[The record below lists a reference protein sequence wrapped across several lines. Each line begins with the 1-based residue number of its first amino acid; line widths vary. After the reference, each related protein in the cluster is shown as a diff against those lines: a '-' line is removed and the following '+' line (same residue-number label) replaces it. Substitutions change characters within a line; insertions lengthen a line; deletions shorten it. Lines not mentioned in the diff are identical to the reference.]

1 MDSLVPRGM
10 FFTKGHGKHKH
21 ALQSFEYA
29 LRDAQIAHLNL
40 VRVSSIYAP
49 GCKILSL
56 REGLKCLRPGQVVFT
71 VMAEV
76 RTDEPNRLVSAGIG
90 MALPAQKD
98 QYGYI
103 SEFHGYGM
111 TEKKTADLVEDMAAS
126 MLASTLGIEFDPEE
140 AYDTRRALYRMSGR
154 IVRTRAVV
162 QTVEGDKRGLW
173 TSAVAAAVFIMDPL
187 RPNNNDG

>member
-1 MDSLVPRGM
+1 
-10 FFTKGHGKHKH
+10 
-21 ALQSFEYA
+21 
-29 LRDAQIAHLNL
+29 
-40 VRVSSIYAP
+40 
-49 GCKILSL
+49 
-56 REGLKCLRPGQVVFT
+56 VVFT

-76 RTDEPNRLVSAGIG
+76 RTDEPNRLVSACIG

>member
-1 MDSLVPRGM
+1 MDGLVPKAM
-10 FFTKGHGKHKH
+10 FFTKGHGTHKH

-40 VRVSSIYAP
+40 VKVSSIYAP

-56 REGLKCLRPGQVVFT
+56 REGLKYLQPGQVVFT
-71 VMAEV
+71 VLAEV
-76 RTDEPNRLVSAGIG
+76 RTDEPNRLISAGIG
-90 MALPAQKD
+90 MAVPAQKD

-111 TEKKTADLVEDMAAS
+111 VEKKTADLVEDMAAS

-162 QTVEGDKRGLW
+162 QTVEGDKRGRW
-173 TSAVAAAVFIMDPL
+173 TSAVAAAVFIMDEI
-187 RPNNNDG
+187 GSYKKK

>member
-1 MDSLVPRGM
+1 MDSLVPKAM
-10 FFTKGHGKHKH
+10 FFTKGAGKHKH

-40 VRVSSIYAP
+40 VKVSSIYAP

-56 REGLKCLRPGQVVFT
+56 REGLKYLRPGQVVFT
-71 VMAEV
+71 VLAEV

-90 MALPAQKD
+90 MAVPAQKD

-173 TSAVAAAVFIMDPL
+173 TSAVAAAVFIMDQPATK
-187 RPNNNDG
+187 

>member
-1 MDSLVPRGM
+1 MESLVPKAM

-40 VRVSSIYAP
+40 VKVSSIYAP

-56 REGLKCLRPGQVVFT
+56 REGLKHLRPGQVVFT
-71 VMAEV
+71 VLAEV

-90 MALPAQKD
+90 MAVPAKKD

-111 TEKKTADLVEDMAAS
+111 TERKTADLVEDMAAS

-162 QTVEGDKRGLW
+162 QTVEGDKRGQW
-173 TSAVAAAVFIMDPL
+173 TSAVAAAVFIMD
-187 RPNNNDG
+187 RSTNNNSQ